1 MKDRQPVIGVVP
13 LWDEYRNSIWM
24 IPGYMDGIIK
34 AGGLPVILPFT
45 DDENVFNQAAALC
58 DGFLLTGGQDVAP
71 ELYGEA
77 KRYDNIITCKTRDR
91 FETLLLDRAIRL
103 DVPVLGICR
112 GLQFM
117 NVSLGG
123 TLYQDIPTELDTNIM
138 HRQVEGR
145 YEHSH
150 YVTVVGGTP
159 LDKLFGAER
168 VQVNSFHHQA
178 IRELGVGLAVMARA
192 DDGIIE
198 AVYGTDSCYMRGY
211 QWHPELLYDT
221 DGFATPLFED
231 FIKAAGER

>member
-1 MKDRQPVIGVVP
+1 VLLPYTDDVETVREAVAAC
-13 LWDEYRNSIWM
+13 
-24 IPGYMDGIIK
+24 DGI
-34 AGGLPVILPFT
+34 
-45 DDENVFNQAAALC
+45 
-58 DGFLLTGGQDVAP
+58 LLTGGGDVNP
-71 ELYGEA
+71 DLYGEA
-77 KRYDNIITCKTRDR
+77 MREACGRVNPLRDELEMAAFAAAVELGR
-91 FETLLLDRAIRL
+91 
-103 DVPVLGICR
+103 PVLAICR
-112 GLQFM
+112 GIQLM
-117 NVSLGG
+117 NVALGG

-138 HRQVEGR
+138 HRQTEGR